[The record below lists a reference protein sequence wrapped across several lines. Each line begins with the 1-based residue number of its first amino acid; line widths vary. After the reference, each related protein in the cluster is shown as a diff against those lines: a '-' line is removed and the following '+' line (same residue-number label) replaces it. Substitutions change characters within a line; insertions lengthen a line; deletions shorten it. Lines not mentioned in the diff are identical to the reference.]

1 MKINGCKIFF
11 YWMQVCAI
19 SFGCA
24 ANQPAE
30 IPRGISLL
38 SDEVKRELQGVERTI
53 ASVTTSIKYEI
64 QTYQYELVNGQF
76 VPDPGSPLR
85 YKLATDNGA
94 TGVIIESDDRTLSGG
109 GLVINYDPENSRYTI
124 LTSNHLVS
132 PEDTTEVYFLDENGL
147 NTDVLFARYI
157 VKDVMISVRGS
168 SSWRAEA
175 EIVAADAVDDLA
187 ILEVQTTSLLGLEY
201 YNEIGYDLD
210 LSWGDWVFLFGFP
223 KGIKQI
229 TGGWVSESPYPGTLT
244 VDAVVRFGFS
254 GGPVFAIAREQRKLV
269 FVGII
274 KSVPRTNFDYIAPDG
289 TLPMGLQLAP
299 EKLKNL
305 VVKREIMVD
314 YGSAYFVNPKTIK
327 QFFNEQR
334 ARIEKASIR
343 LHPKY
348 YGSAPTAK
356 AAVN

>member
-1 MKINGCKIFF
+1 MKINGSKIFF
-11 YWMQVCAI
+11 YWMYVCAV

-24 ANQPAE
+24 ANQPAT

-38 SDEVKRELQGVERTI
+38 SDEIKRELQGVERTI
-53 ASVTTSIKYEI
+53 ASVTTTIKYEI
-64 QTYQYELVNGQF
+64 QTYQYELANGQF
-76 VPDPGSPLR
+76 VPDPRSPLK
-85 YKLATDNGA
+85 YKLATNNGT

-109 GLVINYDPENSRYTI
+109 GLIINYDPENSRYTI

-132 PEDTTEVYFLDENGL
+132 PEDTTEVYFLDEDGQ

-157 VKDVMISVRGS
+157 VKDVAISVRGNS
-168 SSWRAEA
+168 NWRAEA
-175 EIVAADAVDDLA
+175 GLVTADAVDDLA
-187 ILEVQTTSLLGLEY
+187 ILEAQTTSSLGLEY
-201 YNEIGYDLD
+201 YNEMGYDLD

-254 GGPVFAIAREQRKLV
+254 GGPVFAIAKDRGKLAFAGV
-269 FVGII
+269 I

-289 TLPMGLQLAP
+289 TLPMGFQLSS

-314 YGSAYFVNPKTIK
+314 YGSAYFVNPKTLK

-334 ARIEKASIR
+334 DRIERASIR

-348 YGSAPTAK
+348 YGTQPPAK
-356 AAVN
+356 STNH